1 MFFIFNFWYNVVTI
15 GGVMFKY
22 YFSLFIIYSF
32 IGWFMEVCWTLFTD
46 KKFVNRGF
54 LIGPYCPIYGVGCL
68 LLIVLLDRFKYN
80 VFLLFFMSIIVC
92 SILEYSTSFIMEK
105 LFKAR
110 WWDYST
116 RKFNLNGR
124 ICAQTMIPFGILG
137 VLVVYYLNPF
147 FSEFIN
153 IPYYIFYIVLSLFFI
168 DFCISFGIIE
178 NMRGTISSVSLD
190 NTEEITRRVKEL
202 LISKSFFHKRL
213 VKAFPTFKS
222 SFDRLREIVHR

>member
-1 MFFIFNFWYNVVTI
+1 MLE
-15 GGVMFKY
+15 FKF

-32 IGWFMEVCWTLFTD
+32 MGWIMEVIWTFIKD
-46 KKFVNRGF
+46 GKFVNRGF

-68 LLIVLLDRFKYN
+68 LLIVLLDRFKFN
-80 VFLLFFMSIIVC
+80 IILLFLMSIILC

-110 WWDYST
+110 WWDYSG
-116 RKFNLNGR
+116 RRFNLNGR
-124 ICAQTMIPFGILG
+124 ICAETMIPFGILG
-137 VLVVYYLNPF
+137 VCVVYILNPI
-147 FSEFIN
+147 FSN
-153 IPYYIFYIVLSLFFI
+153 IFI
-168 DFCISFGIIE
+168 DTFVFYGILILFIIDFFISFGIIE

-202 LISKSFFHKRL
+202 LLSKSILHKRL

-222 SFDRLREIVHR
+222 SFDRLRDIVHR